1 MTRRKAFRRLGIA
14 SAAPALILAALSG
27 GACGD
32 IKDIAV
38 KNTAGTAGDANVSG
52 DNGGSFG
59 SGGDGTGAV
68 SRGAAGPGTAGRGDA
83 TSGSGDGGDGQVL
96 AGGAGGAAAGGTSA
110 GSGGTS
116 VGGTGGTS
124 VGGTSGSGTGGTSGG
139 GAGGGPSAACTKW
152 CSGAMGVVAECAGIG
167 LAANVNTEA
176 KCIAHCTAPEA
187 AGATGLSCWNT
198 HLGFVVAGTGA
209 TKATHC
215 PHASGAPAN
224 GVCNETK

>member
-1 MTRRKAFRRLGIA
+1 M
-14 SAAPALILAALSG
+14 LAALSG

-32 IKDIAV
+32 INDIAV
-38 KNTAGTAGDANVSG
+38 KNTAGTAGDGNVSG

-59 SGGDGTGAV
+59 NGGDGTGAV
-68 SRGAAGPGTAGRGDA
+68 SKGAAGPGTAGRGDA

-96 AGGAGGAAAGGTSA
+96 AGGAGGVATGGTSAGGTSA
-110 GSGGTS
+110 GSSGTSVGGTGGTS

-124 VGGTSGSGTGGTSGG
+124 VGGTGGTSGG
-139 GAGGGPSAACTKW
+139 GTGGTSGGGPSAACTKW

-167 LAANVNTEA
+167 LAANVDTEA

-187 AGATGLSCWNT
+187 AGATGLSCWNM

-215 PHASGAPAN
+215 PHASGAPGN
-224 GVCNETK
+224 NVCAETK